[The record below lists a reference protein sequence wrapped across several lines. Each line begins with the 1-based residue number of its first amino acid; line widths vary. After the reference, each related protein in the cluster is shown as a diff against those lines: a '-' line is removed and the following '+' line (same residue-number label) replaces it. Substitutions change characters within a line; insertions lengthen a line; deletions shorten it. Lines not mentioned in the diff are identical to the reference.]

1 MKLIWK
7 LLRRHI
13 SVGQLAGFFIAN
25 LVGMVII
32 LCGIQIYL
40 DIEPTLSGKDGLIG
54 NDYIIVSKPIKQLGS
69 LMGKKTAQF
78 SEEEI
83 ADIAA
88 QPFAESVGAF
98 KASQYGVYA
107 RLNTGSK
114 SVSTDMFFES
124 VPDRYIDVDVEQ
136 WAFDPESQTIPI
148 IVPRNYLNL
157 YNFGFAQAQGLPQLS
172 EGILESISFDITLY
186 GNYRREQFKGRVA
199 GFSNRLNTI
208 LVPMSF
214 MEWAND
220 RYATGQA
227 DITSRLIVEVANPA
241 DESINAYLQQKGY
254 DVENNSSDNSKIGF
268 LLKLIVSIIV
278 AIGAII
284 SILAIYILTLSI
296 YLLLQKNTEK
306 LENLVLLGYT
316 PRRVAAPYIILT
328 ASLNVVI
335 LAISIVIVYVVRG
348 VYTARIATALADIAD
363 GGIAFTAVAGIII
376 TAAIIAFNSFVIQRK
391 INVISRKK

>member
-69 LMGKKTAQF
+69 LMGKNTAQF

-83 ADIAA
+83 SDIAA

-124 VPDRYIDVDVEQ
+124 VPDQYIDVDVEE

-172 EGILESISFDITLY
+172 EGILESIAFDITLY
-186 GNYRREQFKGRVA
+186 GNYRRDQFKGRVA

-227 DITSRLIVEVANPA
+227 DVTSRLIVEVANPA

-348 VYTARIATALADIAD
+348 VYTARIATALADITD
-363 GGIAFTAVAGIII
+363 GGVAFTAVAGIII
-376 TAAIIAFNSFVIQRK
+376 TVAIIAFNSFVIQRK

>member
-13 SVGQLAGFFIAN
+13 SIGQLAGFFIAN

-124 VPDRYIDVDVEQ
+124 VPDRYIDVDIEE

-186 GNYRREQFKGRVA
+186 GNYRRDQFKGRVA

-363 GGIAFTAVAGIII
+363 GGVAFTAVAGIII
-376 TAAIIAFNSFVIQRK
+376 TAVIIAFNSFVIQRK

>member
-13 SVGQLAGFFIAN
+13 SIGQLAGFFIAN

-363 GGIAFTAVAGIII
+363 GGIAFTAMAGIII

>member
-69 LMGKKTAQF
+69 LMGKNTAQF

-124 VPDRYIDVDVEQ
+124 VPDRYIDVDIEE

-172 EGILESISFDITLY
+172 EGILESIAFDITLY
-186 GNYRREQFKGRVA
+186 GNYRRDQFKGRVA

-348 VYTARIATALADIAD
+348 VYTARIATALADITD

-376 TAAIIAFNSFVIQRK
+376 TAVIIAFNSFVIQRK

>member
-13 SVGQLAGFFIAN
+13 SIGQLAGFFIAN

-348 VYTARIATALADIAD
+348 VYTARIATALADITD
-363 GGIAFTAVAGIII
+363 GGVAFTAVAGIII
-376 TAAIIAFNSFVIQRK
+376 TVAIIAFNSFVIQRK

>member
-13 SVGQLAGFFIAN
+13 SIGQLAGFFIAN

-328 ASLNVVI
+328 ASLNVAI
-335 LAISIVIVYVVRG
+335 LAISIVIVYVVRD

-363 GGIAFTAVAGIII
+363 GGIAFTAMAGIII

>member
-1 MKLIWK
+1 MRLIWK

-13 SVGQLAGFFIAN
+13 SIGQLAGFFAAN

-32 LCGIQIYL
+32 LCGIQVYL

-54 NDYIIVSKPIKQLGS
+54 NDYIIVSKPVKQLGS
-69 LMGKKTAQF
+69 LMGNNTARF
-78 SEEEI
+78 SAEEI
-83 ADIAA
+83 GDMAA
-88 QPFAESVGAF
+88 QPFAESVGEF
-98 KASQYGVYA
+98 KSSQYGVYA

-114 SVSTDMFFES
+114 SVSTEMFFES
-124 VPDRYIDVDVEQ
+124 VPDQYIDVDTDQ

-172 EGILESISFDITLY
+172 EGVLESISFDITLY
-186 GNYRREQFKGRVA
+186 GNYHNDLFKGRVA

-214 MEWAND
+214 MDWAND
-220 RYATGQA
+220 RYAPGKG
-227 DITSRLIVEVANPA
+227 DITSRLIVEVSNPA
-241 DESINAYLQQKGY
+241 DERINAYLQQKNY

-268 LLKLIVSIIV
+268 LLKLIVSIVV
-278 AIGAII
+278 AIGVII

-316 PRRVAAPYIILT
+316 PHRVAAPYLILT
-328 ASLNVVI
+328 ASLNIVI
-335 LAISIVIVYVVRG
+335 LITSIVVVGIVRG
-348 VYTARIATALADIAD
+348 IYSAKIATAFTDAA
-363 GGIAFTAVAGIII
+363 GGSFAYTVTAGVVI
-376 TAAIIAFNSFVIQRK
+376 TAAVIIFNSFIIRRK
-391 INVISRKK
+391 IKVISRKK

>member
-69 LMGKKTAQF
+69 LMGKNTAQF

-186 GNYRREQFKGRVA
+186 GNYRRDQFKGRVA

-220 RYATGQA
+220 RYATGQG
-227 DITSRLIVEVANPA
+227 DVTSRLIVEVANPA

-348 VYTARIATALADIAD
+348 VYTARIATALADITD
-363 GGIAFTAVAGIII
+363 GGVAFTAVAGIII
-376 TAAIIAFNSFVIQRK
+376 TAVIIAFNSFVIQRK

>member
-172 EGILESISFDITLY
+172 EGILESIAFDITLY

-335 LAISIVIVYVVRG
+335 LAISIVIVYVARG
-348 VYTARIATALADIAD
+348 VYTARIATALADITD
-363 GGIAFTAVAGIII
+363 GGVAFTAVAGIII
-376 TAAIIAFNSFVIQRK
+376 TAVIIAFNSFVIQCK

>member
-69 LMGKKTAQF
+69 LMGKNTAQF

-124 VPDRYIDVDVEQ
+124 VPDRYIDVDIEE

-172 EGILESISFDITLY
+172 EGILESIAFDITLY
-186 GNYRREQFKGRVA
+186 GNYRRDQFKGRVA

-316 PRRVAAPYIILT
+316 PRRAAAPYIILT

-348 VYTARIATALADIAD
+348 VYTARIATALADITD

-376 TAAIIAFNSFVIQRK
+376 TAVIIAFNSFVIQRK

>member
-13 SVGQLAGFFIAN
+13 SIGQLAGFFIAN

-186 GNYRREQFKGRVA
+186 GNYRHEQFKGRVA

-348 VYTARIATALADIAD
+348 VYTARIATALADITD
-363 GGIAFTAVAGIII
+363 GGVAFTAMAGIII
-376 TAAIIAFNSFVIQRK
+376 TVVIIAFNSFVIQRK

>member
-69 LMGKKTAQF
+69 LMGKNTAQF
-78 SEEEI
+78 SEEDI

-124 VPDRYIDVDVEQ
+124 VPDRYIDVDIEE
-136 WAFDPESQTIPI
+136 WAFDPQSQTIPI

-186 GNYRREQFKGRVA
+186 GNYRRDQFKGRVA

-220 RYATGQA
+220 RYATGQG
-227 DITSRLIVEVANPA
+227 DVTSRLIVEVANPA

-328 ASLNVVI
+328 ASLNVAI

-348 VYTARIATALADIAD
+348 VYTARIATALADITD
-363 GGIAFTAVAGIII
+363 GGVAFTAVAGIII
-376 TAAIIAFNSFVIQRK
+376 TAVIIAFNSFVIQRK

>member
-25 LVGMVII
+25 LVGVVII

-69 LMGKKTAQF
+69 LMGKNTAQF

>member
-13 SVGQLAGFFIAN
+13 SVGQLTGFFLAN
-25 LVGMVII
+25 LAGMVII

-40 DIEPTLSGKDGLIG
+40 DIEPTLSGKDGLIV
-54 NDYIIVSKPIKQLGS
+54 NDYIIVSKPVKQLGS
-69 LMGKKTAQF
+69 LIGKNTARF
-78 SEEEI
+78 SDQEI
-83 ADIAA
+83 ADMEA
-88 QPFAESVGAF
+88 QPFTESVGAF
-98 KASQYGVYA
+98 KSSQYGVYA
-107 RLNTGSK
+107 RLDTGKK

-124 VPDRYIDVDVEQ
+124 VPDRYIDVDIDE
-136 WAFDPESQTIPI
+136 WAFDPQSQTIPI

-186 GNYRREQFKGRVA
+186 GNHMRDSFKGRVA

-214 MEWAND
+214 MQWANN
-220 RYATGQA
+220 RYASGQD
-227 DITSRLIVEVANPA
+227 DITSRLIVEVGNPA
-241 DESINAYLQQKGY
+241 DERINAYLQEHGY
-254 DVENNSSDNSKIGF
+254 EAENNSSDSSKMGF

-278 AIGAII
+278 AIGAVI

-316 PRRVAAPYIILT
+316 PRRVAAPYIMLT
-328 ASLNVVI
+328 ASLNIAILIISIIAVCIARGIYSAKMATAFAGATTAGFMYTVMAGVI
-335 LAISIVIVYVVRG
+335 LIVV
-348 VYTARIATALADIAD
+348 
-363 GGIAFTAVAGIII
+363 
-376 TAAIIAFNSFVIQRK
+376 IIAFNSLIIQRK
-391 INVISRKK
+391 INVISRKR

>member
-88 QPFAESVGAF
+88 QTFAESVGAF

-227 DITSRLIVEVANPA
+227 DVTSRLIVEVANPA

-348 VYTARIATALADIAD
+348 VYTARIATALADITD
-363 GGIAFTAVAGIII
+363 GGIAFTAMASIII

>member
-1 MKLIWK
+1 MRLIWK

-13 SVGQLAGFFIAN
+13 SIGQLAGFFLAN

-32 LCGIQIYL
+32 LCGIQLYR

-54 NDYIIVSKPIKQLGS
+54 NDYIIVSKPVKQLGS
-69 LMGKKTAQF
+69 LMGKNTAQF
-78 SEEEI
+78 TAKEI
-83 ADIAA
+83 EDIAA
-88 QPFAESVGAF
+88 QPFAESVGEF
-98 KASQYGVYA
+98 KSSQYGVYA
-107 RLNTGSK
+107 RLDTGSK

-124 VPDRYIDVDVEQ
+124 VPDRYIDVKTDE
-136 WAFDPESQTIPI
+136 WRFDPQSPAIPI

-172 EGILESISFDITLY
+172 EGILESVAFDITLY
-186 GNYRREQFKGRVA
+186 GGNMSDRFKGRVV

-214 MEWAND
+214 MDWANK
-220 RYATGQA
+220 RYASAQA
-227 DITSRLIVEVANPA
+227 DITSRLIVEVNNPA
-241 DESINAYLQQKGY
+241 DERINAYLQQKGY

-278 AIGAII
+278 AIGIII
-284 SILAIYILTLSI
+284 SVLAIYILTLSI

-328 ASLNVVI
+328 ASLNIVI
-335 LAISIVIVYVVRG
+335 LITGMIIVGIIRG
-348 VYTARIATALADIAD
+348 IYTARIATAFSDTAD
-363 GGIAFTAVAGIII
+363 GNMTYTLLAGIVI
-376 TAAIIAFNSFVIQRK
+376 TAIVIAFNSFIIRRK
-391 INVISRKK
+391 IDIISRKK

>member
-13 SVGQLAGFFIAN
+13 SIGQLAGFFLAN

-32 LCGIQIYL
+32 LCGIQVYL
-40 DIEPTLSGKDGLIG
+40 DIAPTLSGKDGLIG
-54 NDYIIVSKPIKQLGS
+54 NDYIIVSKPVKQLGS
-69 LMGKKTAQF
+69 LMGKNTARFTAQ
-78 SEEEI
+78 EI
-83 ADIAA
+83 DDIAA
-88 QPFAESVGAF
+88 QPFTESVGEF
-98 KASQYGVYA
+98 KSSQYGVYA
-107 RLNTGSK
+107 RLNTGSR

-124 VPDRYIDVDVEQ
+124 VPDRYIDADTDE

-148 IVPRNYLNL
+148 ILPRNYLNL

-172 EGILESISFDITLY
+172 EGVLESISFDITLY
-186 GNYRREQFKGRVA
+186 GSNRRDTFKGRVT

-214 MEWAND
+214 MNWAND
-220 RYATGQA
+220 RYAPGQD
-227 DITSRLIVEVANPA
+227 DITSRLIVEVNNPA
-241 DESINAYLQQKGY
+241 DERINAYLQQNEF
-254 DVENNSSDNSKIGF
+254 DVENNSSDSSKIGF

-284 SILAIYILTLSI
+284 CILAIYILTLSI
-296 YLLLQKNTEK
+296 YLLLQKNTDK

-335 LAISIVIVYVVRG
+335 LAASIVIVASARG
-348 VYTARIATALADIAD
+348 IYTAKIATAFTDATV
-363 GGIAFTAVAGIII
+363 GGMAYTVIAGIII
-376 TAAIIAFNSFVIQRK
+376 TAIIAAFNYFIIQRK
-391 INVISRKK
+391 INAISRKR